1 MNDTAVTPGELQIWN
16 RTKTTTIIEWQQGRC
31 GRTERKRSACFELF
45 LCKQAELVI
54 NSDEVNQKK
63 QQGWPVLLV
72 AKRFKPFF
80 VRFEQ
85 INKRRTSSRM
95 CGLLSVHRCHAHWR
109 DDNWQ
114 KQQQQRQAVWSSEAP
129 GPWPANKS
137 SSTKIRRLK
146 RLGACPLP
154 VSFYSFTHVRSSD
167 AADLSL
173 PGRVPASEAVR
184 SSAVWMLRLGW
195 VCPVCLVDID
205 R

>member
-1 MNDTAVTPGELQIWN
+1 M
-16 RTKTTTIIEWQQGRC
+16 
-31 GRTERKRSACFELF
+31 ERQKGKEVLGLNYFC
-45 LCKQAELVI
+45 CKQAELVI
-54 NSDEVNQKK
+54 NSDEVNRKK

-72 AKRFKPFF
+72 PKRFKPLVF

-85 INKRRTSSRM
+85 INKRGTSSRM
-95 CGLLSVHRCHAHWR
+95 CGLLSVRPCHAHWR

-114 KQQQQRQAVWSSEAP
+114 KQQQQRQAVRSTEAP
-129 GPWPANKS
+129 GPRPANKS
-137 SSTKIRRLK
+137 DSIKIRRLK

-173 PGRVPASEAVR
+173 PGKVPASEAVR

-195 VCPVCLVDID
+195 VCPVCPVDID